1 MKVLVA
7 CEFSGVV
14 REAFRKKGHDAW
26 SCDLLPARDSSPY
39 HYQGPIEEFLKS
51 KHSWDLMVAHPPCT
65 YLTVSGNRWYANRP
79 ELIGEAYDFFIYLSN
94 LFIPKICIENPVGR
108 ISTLYRKPDQIVQP
122 YWFGDPFEKKTCL
135 WLSNLPLLTPTN
147 MVEPPPR
154 QQVKG
159 GKTLPTWYSNAP
171 KKDRS
176 MIRSTTFQGL
186 ANAMADQWG

>member
-1 MKVLVA
+1 M
-7 CEFSGVV
+7 
-14 REAFRKKGHDAW
+14 
-26 SCDLLPARDSSPY
+26 
-39 HYQGPIEEFLKS
+39 I
-51 KHSWDLMVAHPPCT
+51 AHPPCT
-65 YLTVSGNRWYANRP
+65 YLTVAGNRWYHDRLD
-79 ELIGEAYDFFIYLSN
+79 LIEGAAGFFMILQN
-94 LFIPKICIENPVGR
+94 APIEKKCIENPVGR
-108 ISTLYRKPDQIVQP
+108 MSTLWRKPDQIVQP